1 MIDMEATL
9 RIPPISSSSSSSAG
23 PVAPS
28 DALVYWRRRAMAGVL
43 LVLLGAG
50 LWTMATWAVNSSIG
64 VDPVGADRPAAGSGE
79 LYIVQPGDTL
89 WSIAAGIDSDSDVRD
104 TVDYLADTN
113 GGSSILVGQ
122 RLVIG
127 R

>member
-1 MIDMEATL
+1 
-9 RIPPISSSSSSSAG
+9 
-23 PVAPS
+23 
-28 DALVYWRRRAMAGVL
+28 
-43 LVLLGAG
+43 
-50 LWTMATWAVNSSIG
+50 
-64 VDPVGADRPAAGSGE
+64 VGADRPAAGSGE